1 MKEGRTSALSQQ
13 TNTIERR
20 KASNGNDV
28 TWLDIEG
35 W

>member
-13 TNTIERR
+13 TNTIECF

-28 TWLDIEG
+28 TLFDIEG
-35 W
+35 